1 MIVVEISCDME
12 SVEIV
17 VISIEVEVLGRVQAS
32 AQAAAEM
39 SVDR

>member
-12 SVEIV
+12 SVEIAD
-17 VISIEVEVLGRVQAS
+17 ISIEVEVPGTVQVS

-39 SVDR
+39 SVDV

>member
-17 VISIEVEVLGRVQAS
+17 DISIEVEVLGTVEVS

-39 SVDR
+39 PVDI